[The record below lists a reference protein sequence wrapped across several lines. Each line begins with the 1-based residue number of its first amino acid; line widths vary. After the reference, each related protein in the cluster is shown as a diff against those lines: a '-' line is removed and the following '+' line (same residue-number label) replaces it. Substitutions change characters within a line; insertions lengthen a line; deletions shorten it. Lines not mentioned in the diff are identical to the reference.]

1 MAAVLVLLSGVYFLL
16 KSQNEKQQQ
25 EAQREA
31 AKIPVTKD
39 MDLQKISYTDGTD
52 TMTFCKEENWIW
64 EAEPEI
70 TLDQDVMTVMEETF
84 SNLTADRELTGV
96 DDKQAAEFRKVE
108 ADFREQMNKERE
120 AVKDDREKMREKMTT
135 MRTEKEAQIKKILT
149 DEQYKLYQ
157 EKQKKAD
164 SSRKKG
170 HGRR

>member
-1 MAAVLVLLSGVYFLL
+1 MAAQKKGIGGSVKKKGIWIMAAVLVLLSGVYFLL

-25 EAQREA
+25 EAQREAEA

-84 SNLTADRELTGV
+84 SNLTAVHFFFFELWP
-96 DDKQAAEFRKVE
+96 FL
-108 ADFREQMNKERE
+108 
-120 AVKDDREKMREKMTT
+120 
-135 MRTEKEAQIKKILT
+135 KKIFF
-149 DEQYKLYQ
+149 
-157 EKQKKAD
+157 
-164 SSRKKG
+164 
-170 HGRR
+170 

>member
-1 MAAVLVLLSGVYFLL
+1 MIWTQIYPQSGNRQGKKGDPSQRSEKMIEEL
-16 KSQNEKQQQ
+16 K
-25 EAQREA
+25 
-31 AKIPVTKD
+31 
-39 MDLQKISYTDGTD
+39 L
-52 TMTFCKEENWIW
+52 
-64 EAEPEI
+64 
-70 TLDQDVMTVMEETF
+70 
-84 SNLTADRELTGV
+84 

-170 HGRR
+170 HGRRW